1 MGQNCYDRWLACLA
15 SCFVDIVSLKVNTSS
30 MWYIAQIQ
38 LRMALC
44 FFLHKPFSQQLFL
57 SCFLS
62 YFYPLIQEGHGWL
75 ASGIVVKFVCSI
87 PAAGS
92 LQVGIDHFSAQN
104 TSNLPWPSNLIE
116 APTHPCVS
124 ITSFCFVVLAL
135 TSLWNYIVHVFIS
148 LLSVSLPILPLEHI
162 RNTSPLR
169 IGTLPVLL
177 IIVFLVLRT
186 LLGT

>member
-92 LQVGIDHFSAQN
+92 LQVGIDLLGYVFLFFMPN
-104 TSNLPWPSNLIE
+104 IR
-116 APTHPCVS
+116 
-124 ITSFCFVVLAL
+124 
-135 TSLWNYIVHVFIS
+135 FIS
-148 LLSVSLPILPLEHI
+148 IIPTRGAYIMYVHYNVVLLSVNVQFGNDSL
-162 RNTSPLR
+162 T
-169 IGTLPVLL
+169 VL
-177 IIVFLVLRT
+177 
-186 LLGT
+186 